1 VLFTTRPPLKIQ
13 SSASAAVISSNRND
27 PGSQGQRGCI
37 METSVVFSRLTNIT
51 WISIVKGK

>member
-1 VLFTTRPPLKIQ
+1 LKIQ